1 MIVTY
6 ILIGNFDRFRTVRS
20 SKCAFSGGDFQVGVK
35 MKKKNS
41 FTFAL
46 LVLFA
51 MVPCFGM
58 RALGGTIRSGRCYTW
73 GISTDTVAIPAGSV
87 ITEAVLSIHNLSS
100 SSDNPNDSLDI
111 YLLDEPQVGFVEN
124 TEDGGS
130 PFEEQGV
137 RMMQA
142 HHEQSQGEQDVA
154 YTFSELT
161 VESSPLWEHFG
172 YPLVFGP
179 DGQMVIE
186 SSLVLDLIDY
196 AGSGTSFGFG
206 FYPNGNVDYNFD
218 QITLELTIES
228 FEGPVEQSSLILTTT
243 DESGLIGHWTMD
255 DNAASTVVIDSSG
268 NNNDGLALYN
278 TSVLHQTGIIDGAL
292 DFDGTSDYIDCG
304 NSTDFDITDAITI
317 SAWVNFDTLSTNFQ
331 TIVAKRGA
339 TTDHVANYALR
350 TGPGQNQDQLQF
362 YYHDGT
368 DWHVYTTSNARLVA
382 GRWYHI
388 VAAFTYGTGSSM
400 KCYVDNDLLTGNWN
414 LGDGNSPVPTN
425 TKPVTI
431 GGLTTGGYLGG
442 IIDNVMIF
450 NKALSQQQISTLYNS
465 GTGEESETENN
476 PVNNPPVLAPIGNK
490 SISENQVLSFIVNA
504 NDPDGDAVTCSAQN
518 LPGGATFDTNS
529 STFNWVPTEGQAG
542 QYSVTF
548 TVSDGSLTGTETIT
562 ITVAS
567 NLVGH
572 WTMDDNAANTVVTD
586 SSGNNNDGIAQYNT
600 SVLHRAGIMDGALD
614 FDGANDYINCGNDT
628 SLDITGSVSI
638 SAWVNFDTLSTNFQ
652 TIVAKRGAIAD
663 RVANYVIRTGPN
675 ANQDQI
681 QFYYHDG
688 TDWHV
693 YTTSN
698 ANLVAGRWY
707 HIAATF
713 TFGTGSSMKCYVNNN
728 ILTGNW
734 NLGDGNSPVSTN
746 TKPVTIGGLTTGKY
760 LDGAIDNVK
769 IFDTVLSE
777 EEIKTLYNEGSGT

>member
-87 ITEAVLSIHNLSS
+87 ITEAVLTIHNLSS

-278 TSVLHQTGIIDGAL
+278 TSVLHQTGIIGGAL
-292 DFDGTSDYIDCG
+292 DFDGTNDYIDCG
-304 NSTDFDITDAITI
+304 NSVDFNITDAITI
-317 SAWVNFDTLSTNFQ
+317 SAWVKFDT
-331 TIVAKRGA
+331 VA
-339 TTDHVANYALR
+339 
-350 TGPGQNQDQLQF
+350 
-362 YYHDGT
+362 
-368 DWHVYTTSNARLVA
+368 
-382 GRWYHI
+382 
-388 VAAFTYGTGSSM
+388 
-400 KCYVDNDLLTGNWN
+400 
-414 LGDGNSPVPTN
+414 
-425 TKPVTI
+425 
-431 GGLTTGGYLGG
+431 
-442 IIDNVMIF
+442 
-450 NKALSQQQISTLYNS
+450 
-465 GTGEESETENN
+465 
-476 PVNNPPVLAPIGNK
+476 VN
-490 SISENQVLSFIVNA
+490 
-504 NDPDGDAVTCSAQN
+504 
-518 LPGGATFDTNS
+518 
-529 STFNWVPTEGQAG
+529 
-542 QYSVTF
+542 
-548 TVSDGSLTGTETIT
+548 
-562 ITVAS
+562 
-567 NLVGH
+567 H
-572 WTMDDNAANTVVTD
+572 
-586 SSGNNNDGIAQYNT
+586 
-600 SVLHRAGIMDGALD
+600 
-614 FDGANDYINCGNDT
+614 
-628 SLDITGSVSI
+628 
-638 SAWVNFDTLSTNFQ
+638 Q

-663 RVANYVIRTGPN
+663 QVANYVLRTGPN

-698 ANLVAGRWY
+698 ANLIAGRWYHIVATFTFGTAASMKCYLNNNVLAGNWNRGDGNSPVPTNTKPVTIGGLTTGKYLDGIIDDVRLYDRALSDSEIETLSNQPPTANAGPDQTTTDCDENGEQVNLDASGSYDLDGTIVSWVWSDDLGDTIPDGQNTTATLNVGTHTITLTVTDDDGATDTDTVIVTVELPNNALVGHWKMDDSVATTTVVDSSCNGNDGAAQQNTEDIADAGIINGALTFNGTTDYIDCGNSTDFDITDEITISAWVKFDTVAVNHQTIVAKRGAIADQVANYVIRTGPNVNQDQIQFYYHDGTDWHVYTTSNANLVAGQWY

-713 TFGTGSSMKCYVNNN
+713 TFGTGSSMKCYLNNN
-728 ILTGNW
+728 VLAGNW
-734 NLGDGNSPVSTN
+734 NRGDGNSPVPTN